1 MKGKYW
7 PDHLAA
13 GSIDV
18 GGSSFSLAHLRQQRF
33 IANIAEADGK
43 TIQLALDVEFSSHCV
58 SKGPRNGT
66 AFDFSVM
73 GYDQLL
79 IDHRN
84 NWRAFHAGRHGLSYL
99 LPGIMGTLHERPC
112 LFTGHENFL
121 TVELHQL
128 LPGYPPGSQ
137 YEVYF
142 SARQGSDQNS
152 VRVIV
157 ESAYV
162 RDGDADNDPYKFK
175 KDDRIKGWRLLLKK
189 ARGEGVRRPPNR
201 GRR

>member
-1 MKGKYW
+1 MQGKYW
-7 PDHLAA
+7 RDHLAA
-13 GSIDV
+13 GYIEV
-18 GGSSFSLAHLRQQRF
+18 GGTSFSLAHLRPQRLF
-33 IANIAEADGK
+33 ASIEEEAGK
-43 TIQLALDVEFSSHCV
+43 TTQLALDIEFSSHCV
-58 SKGPRNGT
+58 SKGPKKGT
-66 AFDFSVM
+66 VIDFSVI

-79 IDHRN
+79 IDHRS

-99 LPGIMGTLHERPC
+99 LPQIIGSLHERPC

-137 YEVYF
+137 YEIYF
-142 SARQGSDQNS
+142 SARQGSDRNS
-152 VRVIV
+152 VRIVV

-162 RDGDADNDPYKFK
+162 RDEEADNDPYKFK

-189 ARGEGVRRPPNR
+189 ARGEGIRRPPKR
-201 GRR
+201 